1 MKIHEIYQSIQG
13 ESTYAGQPCV
23 FVRTSGCNLRCR
35 WCDTEDAFEG
45 GAEKSLESIISVV
58 RNFGCN
64 LVEITG
70 GEPLLQPETLTL
82 IRNLLDEGCDVL
94 LETGGALPIH
104 AVDTR
109 AVIILD
115 IKCPGSGM
123 CDAMHWANLA
133 DLKKND
139 EVKFVIADEADYSW
153 ARMIL
158 KQHKTLAGKI
168 IHFSPVF
175 GEMDPRQLADWILKD
190 RLPVRLQMQLHKYI
204 WDPSMKGV

>member
-23 FVRTSGCNLRCR
+23 FVRTGGCNLRCR
-35 WCDTEDAFEG
+35 WCDTEDAFEAG
-45 GAEKSLESIISVV
+45 QEKSLECVLETV
-58 RNFGCN
+58 RKFACD
-64 LVEITG
+64 LVEVTG
-70 GEPLLQPETLTL
+70 GEPLLQPETPVL
-82 IRNLLDEGCDVL
+82 IRSLLDAGHRVL
-94 LETGGALPIH
+94 LETGGALPIDH
-104 AVDTR
+104 IDPR

-123 CDAMHWANLA
+123 SGAVRWENLK
-133 DLKKND
+133 DLKAND
-139 EVKFVIADEADYSW
+139 EVKFVIADMADYHW
-153 ARMIL
+153 AKMIL
-158 KQHKTLAGKI
+158 EQHQILTGKI

-190 RLPVRLQMQLHKYI
+190 RLSVRLQMQLHKYI

>member
-13 ESTYAGQPCV
+13 ESTYTGQPCV

-35 WCDTEDAFEG
+35 WCDTEEAFEPG
-45 GAEKSLESIISVV
+45 PEKTLENILRTVE
-58 RNFGCN
+58 NFGCP

-82 IRNLLDEGCDVL
+82 IRNLLDEGYTVL

-104 AVDTR
+104 AVDAR
-109 AVIILD
+109 AIVILD
-115 IKCPGSGM
+115 IKCPSSGM
-123 CDAMHWANLA
+123 SDTMHWENLRA
-133 DLKKND
+133 LKKND
-139 EVKFVIADEADYSW
+139 EVKFVIADEADYRW
-153 ARMIL
+153 AKTIL
-158 KQHKTLAGKI
+158 KTHQNLDEKV

-175 GEMDPRQLADWILKD
+175 GEMNPQQLADWILKD
-190 RLPVRLQMQLHKYI
+190 RLPVRLQMQLHKLI

>member
-23 FVRTSGCNLRCR
+23 FVRTRGCHLRCR
-35 WCDTEDAFEG
+35 WCDTEDAFETG
-45 GAEKSLESIISVV
+45 DEKSLENILETV
-58 RNFGCN
+58 RDFGCPV
-64 LVEITG
+64 VEVTG
-70 GEPLLQPETLTL
+70 GEPLLQAETPVLM
-82 IRNLLDEGCDVL
+82 RRLLDEGYRVL
-94 LETGGALPIH
+94 LETGGALPIDRID
-104 AVDTR
+104 AR

-123 CDAMHWANLA
+123 STAMHWDNLNH
-133 DLKKND
+133 LKKND
-139 EVKFVIADEADYSW
+139 EVKFVIADEADYRW
-153 ARMIL
+153 AKRVL
-158 KQHKTLAGKI
+158 AQHQTLSGKI

-190 RLPVRLQMQLHKYI
+190 RLPVRLQMQLHKII